1 MGRVILADDHRVV
14 REGLKALV
22 ETKTPHQVV
31 AQAENGLEL
40 TPMVNTHKP
49 DIVVLDLAMPML
61 GGLESLNRLKDLDQ
75 RPAVLV
81 LSSKD
86 DRSSVREAVK
96 AGASGYVTKSSSQ
109 EELLAAI
116 EAIIKGEH
124 YFSPDVAKH
133 LVDMDS
139 PEDNPLYSKLSSR
152 EREVMKLLC
161 EGHGNKFVADTLKL
175 STRTIDSHRANIMRK
190 LGVESNAELVQE
202 AIRWGLLEQ
211 A

>member
-22 ETKTPHQVV
+22 EAKTSHLVV

-96 AGASGYVTKSSSQ
+96 AGASGYVTKNSSQ

-124 YFSPDVAKH
+124 YFSPDIAKH
-133 LVDMDS
+133 LVDLDS
-139 PEDNPLYSKLSSR
+139 AEENPVYGKLSSR

-202 AIRWGLLEQ
+202 ALRWGLLES
-211 A
+211 

>member
-22 ETKTPHQVV
+22 ESQTSHQVV

-40 TPMVNTHKP
+40 APMVNSFKP

-61 GGLESLNRLKDLDQ
+61 GGLESLNRIKDLDQ
-75 RPAVLV
+75 RPSVLV
-81 LSSKD
+81 LSSRD
-86 DRSSVREAVK
+86 DRSSVREAIK
-96 AGASGYVTKSSSQ
+96 AGASGYVTKSSSP

-124 YFSPDVAKH
+124 YFSPDIAKH
-133 LVDMDS
+133 LVDLDS
-139 PEDNPLYSKLSSR
+139 EEANPIYGKLSSR

-161 EGHGNKFVADTLKL
+161 EGLGNKFVADTLKL

-190 LGVESNAELVQE
+190 LGVQSNAELVQE
-202 AIRWGLLEQ
+202 ALRWGLLE